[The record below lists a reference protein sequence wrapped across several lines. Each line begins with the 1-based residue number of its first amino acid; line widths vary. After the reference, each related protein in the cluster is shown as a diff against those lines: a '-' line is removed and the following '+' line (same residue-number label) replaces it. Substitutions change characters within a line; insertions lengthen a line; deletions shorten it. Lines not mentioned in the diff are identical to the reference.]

1 MVVGWRSA
9 SWGLGRFPFAGK
21 RSTSAPMRRLLLAA
35 LIFLAIGPM
44 PGTRQRTPRIDL
56 TERVLVHPLRFPA
69 GEAGMLRFVR
79 GWHLSSP
86 HSYFGGFSSVA
97 RIGRDR
103 FQLVGDNG
111 YWTRLTLTADGRA
124 SALRIAGL
132 PGPDGRARRKS
143 MNDAEAMFFDSA
155 SGKSW
160 IALEG
165 INQVWR
171 LDPGLS
177 VIEARRKLPGPPD
190 WPSNRGPEA
199 MARLADGR
207 TVIFSEDADD
217 DPRGREALLYGGD
230 PAVPGPAPI
239 RFFYNAEGKGL
250 VSDAAPLPDGR
261 ILLVHR
267 RLGFDPVFTTIIAI
281 VDPAGIESDAVL
293 RSQAIGR
300 VPRPLAENYEGAAV
314 SVEGGR
320 TFLWLVSDDNFN
332 TWQRSLLLQF
342 ELAGL
347 PPRRPAADSKKAA
360 R

>member
-1 MVVGWRSA
+1 
-9 SWGLGRFPFAGK
+9 
-21 RSTSAPMRRLLLAA
+21 MRRLFPAA

-44 PGTRQRTPRIDL
+44 PGTLQLTPRIDL
-56 TERVLVHPLRFPA
+56 TERVVVHPLRFPA
-69 GEAGMLRFVR
+69 SEEGMLRFVR
-79 GWHLSSP
+79 GWRLTSP

-111 YWTRLTLTADGRA
+111 YWTRLTLTAAGHA
-124 SALRIAGL
+124 SDLRIAGL
-132 PGPDGRARRKS
+132 PTPDGRARRKS
-143 MNDAEAMFFDSA
+143 MNDAEAMVFDPV

-171 LDPGLS
+171 LDSDLS
-177 VIEARRKLPGPPD
+177 AIESRRKLPGGPD
-190 WPSNRGPEA
+190 WPSNSGPEA

-217 DPRGREALLYGGD
+217 DPRGREALLYTGD
-230 PAVPGPAPI
+230 PAAPGAAPI
-239 RFFYNAEGKGL
+239 RFFYDAAGKGL
-250 VSDAAPLPDGR
+250 VSDAAALPDGR

-267 RLGFDPVFTTIIAI
+267 RLGFDPVFTTILAI
-281 VDPAGIESDAVL
+281 VDPDDIGKDAVV
-293 RSQAIGR
+293 RSQTIGR
-300 VPRPLAENYEGAAV
+300 VPRPLAENYEGSAV
-314 SVEGGR
+314 AIEDGR

-342 ELAGL
+342 ELVDL
-347 PPRRPAADSKKAA
+347 PRPGSSQ
-360 R
+360 